1 MKWILLLGAGGM
13 LFFTSCKKT
22 IQEEEEEPPAPA
34 PYVPAEDKELD
45 LPRNFAT
52 ADTLGQ
58 WRLVYD
64 TDTDNS
70 GNVTYGSDFHRVQF
84 PTKDSGY
91 ISNTIPID
99 RAGYQFTKDGGK
111 TWTKASIIP
120 RTIIDIKFFTRDVG
134 FFFNNSYPLQRLGEG
149 GIYQLLK
156 RPTINDTWYHKFIS
170 YLTNETRMVDISLA
184 NDTLAYAATTYGEF
198 IRIKY
203 PKSTSTIVNSEG
215 TLSIDR
221 DITAI
226 AFVDANNGWIMTYD
240 WSYYFYP
247 KGTRVYR
254 TSDGGKTWTM
264 AYSTKDFKSNN
275 LFALTTQKLWHTGG
289 ASIFKSTDGGS
300 TWTKVHYK
308 KADNTRFEP
317 KKIVFLDDNRGFLL
331 SLDEIYET
339 KDGGATWQRSMR
351 AVNIMDFT
359 VTGRDHVWA
368 IGRRKLYRL
377 DL

>member
-1 MKWILLLGAGGM
+1 MKWILLLAAGAW
-13 LFFTSCKKT
+13 LHFTSCKKT
-22 IQEEEEEPPAPA
+22 TKEEDEETPPPA

-64 TDTDNS
+64 ADTDNS
-70 GNVTYGSDFHRVQF
+70 GAVNSASGFNRVQF

-91 ISNTIPID
+91 ISNVIVPD
-99 RAGYQFTKDGGK
+99 MAGYQFTKDGGK
-111 TWTKASIIP
+111 TWSKPSVIP
-120 RTIIDIKFFTRDVG
+120 RTNVDLKFFTRDIG

-149 GIYQLLK
+149 GIYQLIR
-156 RPTINDTWYHKFIS
+156 RPAINDTWYHKFIS
-170 YLTNETRMVDISLA
+170 YLTNETRIVDITPA

-198 IRIKY
+198 VKIKY
-203 PKSTSTIVNSEG
+203 PKSTSTIVTSEG
-215 TLSIDR
+215 TLPMDH

-226 AFVDANNGWIMTYD
+226 QFVDANNGWIMTYD
-240 WSYYFYP
+240 WSHYFYP

-254 TSDGGKTWTM
+254 TSDGGKTWTK
-264 AYSTKDFKSNN
+264 AYSTKDFRSQH
-275 LFALTTQKLWHTGG
+275 LFAITTQKLWHTGG
-289 ASIFKSTDGGS
+289 ASIFKSVDGGS

-308 KADNTRFEP
+308 KADNTKFEP
-317 KKIVFLDDNRGFLL
+317 KKIIFLDDNRGFLL

-339 KDGGATWQRSMR
+339 KDGGLTWLRSVR
-351 AVNIMDFT
+351 AKDIKDFT
-359 VTGRDHVWA
+359 VTAKSHLWA
-368 IGRRKLYRL
+368 IGSKKLYRL